1 MSARAFSGFGRQF
14 ARGVRFQR
22 MNIPKAVPKMWK
34 ADEMM
39 YQTLR
44 GAKLTAQMDS
54 KMIRSTLN
62 RMRCIEMKRIQIGAL
77 YMFSYVSK
85 DFLEILKH
93 FEEMLDSEDE
103 DEMEERTTLTGR
115 LQS

>member
-1 MSARAFSGFGRQF
+1 MGASLLEGCASSGILLARWLTCS
-14 ARGVRFQR
+14 

-62 RMRCIEMKRIQIGAL
+62 RMRCIE
-77 YMFSYVSK
+77 VS
-85 DFLEILKH
+85 FIL
-93 FEEMLDSEDE
+93 FDVMP
-103 DEMEERTTLTGR
+103 R
-115 LQS
+115 